1 MTRRPVVDTAASVRQ
16 RLLNIARDKDRPFNE
31 VLQYFAMERFLYR
44 LGKSEHGWKFILK
57 GALMLVAWEAPLA
70 RSTKDIDLLGRMNN
84 TIEDVVDAIKAA
96 CSLEV
101 IPDGMLFDVKSVAGQ
116 RIAEKFEAM
125 VKLGI
130 LNSRM
135 KDFFDIWLLSRQ
147 FEFNGRTLSD
157 AIRETFSHRETEVS
171 VSPVAFTKAF
181 SDDPA
186 KILQWRAFVRKSRIP
201 AMTSTAVSQQSSHL
215 APTC

>member
-1 MTRRPVVDTAASVRQ
+1 VVDTAASVRQ
-16 RLLNIARDKDRPFNE
+16 RLLNIARDKGRPFNE

-44 LGKSEHGWKFILK
+44 LGKSDHDRKFILK

-101 IPDGMLFDVKSVAGQ
+101 IPDGLLFDVKSVAGQ

-147 FEFNGRTLSD
+147 FEFNGLTLSD
-157 AIRETFSHRETEVS
+157 AIQKT
-171 VSPVAFTKAF
+171 VA
-181 SDDPA
+181 
-186 KILQWRAFVRKSRIP
+186 KSGESSG
-201 AMTSTAVSQQSSHL
+201 STAL
-215 APTC
+215 GTPLPT